1 MIENYRN
8 SLVGTVTFHPLE
20 IKMMLKNR
28 INRRTEKNKLKKG
41 KTDKFLKILEDFV
54 DDFIKIYQPQSEEH
68 LLHLSQS
75 LLHVIHTFFPPP
87 SRKIYMVA
95 LTQYQKEN
103 WKRVRD
109 CGEKGKEVLRWI
121 SDIAKR

>member
-87 SRKIYMVA
+87 SRKIYGS
-95 LTQYQKEN
+95 LDPISEGKL
-103 WKRVRD
+103 
-109 CGEKGKEVLRWI
+109 EKGEGLWGKREG
-121 SDIAKR
+121 SAKVDF